1 MLQFSVLCNKILEDL
16 DFQIRLHTSN
26 TSDGRFV
33 LV

>member
-1 MLQFSVLCNKILEDL
+1 MLQFSVLCNKILNDL
-16 DFQIRLHTSN
+16 DFWIRLHAFN